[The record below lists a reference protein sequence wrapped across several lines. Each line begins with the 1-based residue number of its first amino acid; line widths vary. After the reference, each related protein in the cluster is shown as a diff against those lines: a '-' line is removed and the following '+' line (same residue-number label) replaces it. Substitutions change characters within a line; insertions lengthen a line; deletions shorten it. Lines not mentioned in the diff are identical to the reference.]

1 MPRSS
6 RLANAIGVVG
16 LQLFLVCSF
25 SQAQVIVPVRGD
37 IGVVS
42 SMVSVGGEM
51 WIGSENGVFRVDKAT
66 NQVFSVRGKAG
77 PVTGK
82 LVVSSN
88 EIFVPSF
95 TNGAFRINPKTNEAI
110 RIEGKYDGAITCILS
125 ANGDMWFGGTKGAY
139 RVPAGSNN
147 LVTLDGDPGRVA
159 FIVFEGGNI
168 WVGGT
173 NDTFRVD
180 ERANKLISLRANPGY
195 ALSMYSY
202 NGDLWLGSGKD
213 ASRMAFG
220 TSLIA
225 SVSAWTKERLLS

>member
-1 MPRSS
+1 MNRSPRRIPLRRQMPRSS

-82 LVVSSN
+82 LVVSS
-88 EIFVPSF
+88 
-95 TNGAFRINPKTNEAI
+95 
-110 RIEGKYDGAITCILS
+110 
-125 ANGDMWFGGTKGAY
+125 
-139 RVPAGSNN
+139 
-147 LVTLDGDPGRVA
+147 
-159 FIVFEGGNI
+159 
-168 WVGGT
+168 
-173 NDTFRVD
+173 
-180 ERANKLISLRANPGY
+180 
-195 ALSMYSY
+195 
-202 NGDLWLGSGKD
+202 
-213 ASRMAFG
+213 
-220 TSLIA
+220 
-225 SVSAWTKERLLS
+225 KER